1 MFNMLRILHIEQ
13 ICIMIGRRSYFCI
26 FFTALTCL
34 FFFYGSHVFAGSCQE
49 AIRFYN
55 EATGVKG
62 LIEKE
67 RLFTYAL
74 ASGCS
79 DKKIVAKI
87 RNNLADTYEKQ
98 GRIEKAIAEYHK
110 ASKADPAL
118 PTPYLSLGDIYTRL
132 NRPKD
137 ADRFYEKGFLVRNY
151 KSTNDIVESLS
162 PERAIRVKP
171 KTTLYFGFDQAGL
184 SKEAERQ
191 LEALGR
197 AFKNGELL
205 PYRFCLEGHT
215 CSSGT
220 RKYNQ
225 ALSEQRAKAVRGWM
239 VAHGISEDRLMIMG
253 FGEDRPV
260 ADNSSE
266 EGRRYNRR
274 VKVRTVGIAYMGN
287 RRSVHSYRQKEAFA
301 LLKEG
306 ERLIG
311 EERYET
317 AIGLFKKA
325 HSIFEKEKSIEG
337 VKAAL
342 KDLTL
347 AYRFL
352 GDWKKAEYYRG
363 RWH

>member
-1 MFNMLRILHIEQ
+1 
-13 ICIMIGRRSYFCI
+13 MIGRWSYFSL
-26 FFTALTCL
+26 FFMALTGLL
-34 FFFYGSHVFAGSCQE
+34 FFCGAHVFAGSCQE
-49 AIRFYN
+49 AIRIYN
-55 EATGVKG
+55 QATGVKD

-67 RLFTYAL
+67 RLFTHAL

-87 RNNLADTYEKQ
+87 HNNLADTYEKQ
-98 GRIEKAIAEYHK
+98 GRIEKAIAEYHQ
-110 ASKADPAL
+110 AIKADPSL

-151 KSTNDIVESLS
+151 KSTNDILESLS

-171 KTTLYFGFDQAGL
+171 KITLYFGFDQSVL

-191 LEALGR
+191 LGALGR

-215 CSSGT
+215 CTSGT
-220 RKYNQ
+220 REYNQ
-225 ALSEQRAKAVRGWM
+225 ALSERRAKAVRDWM

-274 VKVRTVGIAYMGN
+274 VKVRTIGVAHVGN
-287 RRSVHSYRQKEAFA
+287 RRAVHGYRQKEALA
-301 LLKEG
+301 LLREG
-306 ERLIG
+306 ERLVG
-311 EERYET
+311 EERYEE
-317 AIGLFKKA
+317 AIGLFKRA
-325 HSIFEKEKSIEG
+325 LSIFEKENSIEG
-337 VKAAL
+337 INAAL

-352 GDWKKAEYYRG
+352 GDWQRAEYYRG
-363 RWH
+363 RWHYQGILQ

>member
-1 MFNMLRILHIEQ
+1 
-13 ICIMIGRRSYFCI
+13 MIGRWSYFSL
-26 FFTALTCL
+26 FFTAFTGLV
-34 FFFYGSHVFAGSCQE
+34 FFCGADVFAGSCQE
-49 AIRFYN
+49 AIQLYN
-55 EATGVKG
+55 QATGVKD

-67 RLFTYAL
+67 RLFTHAL

-87 RNNLADTYEKQ
+87 HNNLADTYEKQ
-98 GRIEKAIAEYHK
+98 GSIEKAIAEYHR
-110 ASKADPAL
+110 ASKADPSL

-132 NRPKD
+132 NRPID
-137 ADRFYEKGFLVRNY
+137 ANRFYEKGFLVRNY
-151 KSTNDIVESLS
+151 KSTNDILESLS
-162 PERAIRVKP
+162 PKRAIRVKP
-171 KTTLYFGFDQAGL
+171 KITLFFGFDQAEL

-197 AFKNGELL
+197 ALKDGELL

-220 RKYNQ
+220 REYNQ
-225 ALSEQRAKAVRGWM
+225 ALSERRAKAVRDWM
-239 VAHGISEDRLMIMG
+239 VAHGISEDRLMIKG

-260 ADNSSE
+260 ADNNSE

-274 VKVRTVGIAYMGN
+274 VKVRTIGVAHMGN
-287 RRSVHSYRQKEAFA
+287 KRAVHSYSQKEAFA

-306 ERLIG
+306 ERLVV
-311 EERYET
+311 EERYDE

-325 HSIFEKEKSIEG
+325 LSIFEKEKSVEG

-352 GDWKKAEYYRG
+352 GDWQRAEYYRS

>member
-1 MFNMLRILHIEQ
+1 
-13 ICIMIGRRSYFCI
+13 MIGRRSYFSL
-26 FFTALTCL
+26 FFTALTGL
-34 FFFYGSHVFAGSCQE
+34 VFFYSAYVFAGSCQE
-49 AIRFYN
+49 AIRLYN
-55 EATGVKG
+55 EATGVKD

-67 RLFTYAL
+67 HLFTHAL

-87 RNNLADTYEKQ
+87 HNNLADTYEKQ
-98 GRIEKAIAEYHK
+98 DRIEKAIAEYHK
-110 ASKADPAL
+110 ANKADPL
-118 PTPYLSLGDIYTRL
+118 LSTPYLSLGDIYTKLKKPR
-132 NRPKD
+132 D

-162 PERAIRVKP
+162 PKRAIRVKP
-171 KTTLYFGFDQAGL
+171 KMTLYFGFDQTRL

-191 LEALGR
+191 LGALGR
-197 AFKNGELL
+197 ALKDGELL
-205 PYRFCLEGHT
+205 SYRFCLEGHT

-225 ALSEQRAKAVRGWM
+225 ALSERRAKAVRDWI

-260 ADNSSE
+260 ADNSRE

-274 VKVRTVGIAYMGN
+274 VKVRTVGVAHMGN
-287 RRSVHSYRQKEAFA
+287 RRAVHGYSQKEAFA
-301 LLKEG
+301 LLKDG
-306 ERLIG
+306 ERLVG
-311 EERYET
+311 EERYEE
-317 AIGLFKKA
+317 AIGVFKKA
-325 HSIFEKEKSIEG
+325 LSIFEKEKSVEG
-337 VKAAL
+337 INAAL

-352 GDWKKAEYYRG
+352 GDWQRAEYYRG

>member
-1 MFNMLRILHIEQ
+1 
-13 ICIMIGRRSYFCI
+13 MIGRRSYFFL
-26 FFTALTCL
+26 FFTALTGL
-34 FFFYGSHVFAGSCQE
+34 VFFCGAHVFAGSCQE
-49 AIRFYN
+49 AIRLYN
-55 EATGVKG
+55 QATDVKG

-67 RLFTYAL
+67 RLFTHAL

-87 RNNLADTYEKQ
+87 HNNLADTYEKQ

-110 ASKADPAL
+110 AIKTDPSL
-118 PTPYLSLGDIYTRL
+118 PTPYLSLGDIYTGL
-132 NRPKD
+132 NRPGD
-137 ADRFYEKGFLVRNY
+137 AERLYEKGFLVRNY

-162 PERAIRVKP
+162 PKRAIRVKP
-171 KTTLYFGFDQAGL
+171 KMTLYFGFDQAEL
-184 SKEAERQ
+184 SKEAKRQ

-197 AFKNGELL
+197 ALKDGELL

-215 CSSGT
+215 CSLGT

-225 ALSEQRAKAVRGWM
+225 ALSERRAKAVRDWM
-239 VAHGISEDRLMIMG
+239 VVHGISEDRLMIMG

-260 ADNSSE
+260 ADNNSE

-274 VKVRTVGIAYMGN
+274 VKVRTIGVAHVGNIRA
-287 RRSVHSYRQKEAFA
+287 VHGYSQKEAFA
-301 LLKEG
+301 LLKDG
-306 ERLIG
+306 ERLVG
-311 EERYET
+311 EERYEE

-325 HSIFEKEKSIEG
+325 LLTFEKENSVEG
-337 VKAAL
+337 INAAL

-347 AYRFL
+347 AYLFL
-352 GDWKKAEYYRG
+352 EDWQRAEYYRG